1 MKANLGWLAAVC
13 LMHAEISSWAVFDA
27 SETLMF
33 QIYSDI
39 RNSLLSERQKI
50 FKFIF
55 KLLLMSE
62 TLVLNSFSCFW
73 RVRNFSNLFSS
84 TCFWR
89 VRNTDVSNLSSSL
102 ETVCF
107 WESEI
112 FLNLCSSN
120 CFLRARNFSNL
131 FFRQSVSFK
140 FIFLFQSDGPE
151 IFQISFLQFSAT
163 DKLSCFLYLHIL
175 CKNMSF
181 QTQILF
187 RYVYEWSEFFSVI
200 VFDPFSYYLNVNL
213 RWASRFFTQLF
224 FRK

>member
-1 MKANLGWLAAVC
+1 MTRWK
-13 LMHAEISSWAVFDA
+13 F
-27 SETLMF
+27 
-33 QIYSDI
+33 
-39 RNSLLSERQKI
+39 

-55 KLLLMSE
+55 FNLFL
-62 TLVLNSFSCFW
+62 TLQKHWRFKFIFFIRDSLFL
-73 RVRNFSNLFSS
+73 RVRN
-84 TCFWR
+84 
-89 VRNTDVSNLSSSL
+89 
-102 ETVCF
+102 
-107 WESEI
+107 

-131 FFRQSVSFK
+131 FFRQNVSFK

-181 QTQILF
+181 QTQILI